1 MTSFFPS
8 RTVALYMGRMFLVRT
23 FGILAGLVLVLQAL
37 DLLGESGKILAV
49 PGNTDAQVWQ
59 YMSLRVPQIIARLH
73 SPSPPIRH
81 AVHELLRRVARAHP
95 HGLIYPLTVAAKAPE
110 AETRTAA
117 QRLLAQMRLSN
128 DALVSEAELVSTEL
142 IHAALSWLEAWHAG
156 LEEASRLY
164 FGAHDA
170 VAMLATL
177 APLHAQLDGGATT
190 ARERWFE
197 GQYGRELREARGH
210 TRAYEEGGGKGCLG
224 AAWDVYYAC
233 YRRMAKHLSR
243 LTSLEL
249 AHVPAARARLIDHE
263 RLQRGRRAPE
273 NVVKTLT
280 DDRDE
285 VSRHD
290 DDADAREG
298 VAKCRAFLSEARLP
312 SRERR
317 QGTRQ
322 WKTTARESSE
332 STEERD
338 DDDDVRDDAR
348 DEDDDRARDRAKKRA
363 TRTRRLTLE
372 GDRGERCGRR
382 RHARRAR
389 GRERDAVGDHG

>member
-1 MTSFFPS
+1 MINLEAVSSSTDGRRHVVPAVTGFFRS
-8 RTVALYMGRMFLVRT
+8 IALGRDHALQD
-23 FGILAGLVLVLQAL
+23 ILRLLTLWFKYGSQPEVDAAIREGFATMDVGLWLNV
-37 DLLGESGKILAV
+37 
-49 PGNTDAQVWQ
+49 
-59 YMSLRVPQIIARLH
+59 VPQIIARLH

-249 AHVPAARARLIDHE
+249 AHV
-263 RLQRGRRAPE
+263 AP
-273 NVVKTLT
+273 KLLDAT
-280 DDRDE
+280 DLELSVPGTYQAGQPPTTIRSFSRQLSVIASNSFGATCASSSE
-285 VSRHD
+285 VSR
-290 DDADAREG
+290 
-298 VAKCRAFLSEARLP
+298 
-312 SRERR
+312 
-317 QGTRQ
+317 
-322 WKTTARESSE
+322 
-332 STEERD
+332 
-338 DDDDVRDDAR
+338 
-348 DEDDDRARDRAKKRA
+348 
-363 TRTRRLTLE
+363 
-372 GDRGERCGRR
+372 ERCFAIRR
-382 RHARRAR
+382 
-389 GRERDAVGDHG
+389 